1 MKPNIFQRIG
11 MMYRAV
17 KWGSR
22 PPRDPLIASW
32 FGNYDDDT
40 GLQVDVN
47 TSMQISAV
55 SAAVRLLAGTLGSL
69 PWKVYKRIDGGK
81 EAALK
86 HPLYKV
92 LHERPNSFQ
101 SPFEFQEMIMAHCLL
116 RGSFY
121 GEIISTGGQSVAEI
135 IPRHPDRVQPF
146 WVEDGVPAYRY
157 FPESGKSRIILADEM
172 FRVMFFTVDG
182 LNGMDPITNHRR
194 TLGLTIG
201 AEKYGARFYKNDGT
215 PNFVFEF
222 PGKLADDGQK
232 FTESWNRQHRGVNK
246 SHKHAVLEQG
256 MKIHELSITPENAQF
271 LETRKFQISDIAR
284 IFLVDPTMIGD
295 KTGATYSNIE
305 QLSLNFA
312 IYTLRPWLVRI
323 EQNGNRDLL
332 NDTDQSTY
340 FTEFNID
347 AILRGDFKSR
357 NEGYSRGRQ
366 WGWYSANDIRAFEN
380 MNPIDNGDV
389 YLSPMN
395 MTPVENLRSQTPE
408 DIRAMQL
415 VLARDL
421 FKQLP
426 AEDAAEIISNNG
438 AEDG

>member
-1 MKPNIFQRIG
+1 
-11 MMYRAV
+11 
-17 KWGSR
+17 
-22 PPRDPLIASW
+22 
-32 FGNYDDDT
+32 
-40 GLQVDVN
+40 
-47 TSMQISAV
+47 
-55 SAAVRLLAGTLGSL
+55 
-69 PWKVYKRIDGGK
+69 
-81 EAALK
+81 
-86 HPLYKV
+86 
-92 LHERPNSFQ
+92 
-101 SPFEFQEMIMAHCLL
+101 
-116 RGSFY
+116 
-121 GEIISTGGQSVAEI
+121 
-135 IPRHPDRVQPF
+135 
-146 WVEDGVPAYRY
+146 
-157 FPESGKSRIILADEM
+157 
-172 FRVMFFTVDG
+172 
-182 LNGMDPITNHRR
+182 
-194 TLGLTIG
+194 
-201 AEKYGARFYKNDGT
+201 
-215 PNFVFEF
+215 
-222 PGKLADDGQK
+222 
-232 FTESWNRQHRGVNK
+232 
-246 SHKHAVLEQG
+246 
-256 MKIHELSITPENAQF
+256 
-271 LETRKFQISDIAR
+271 
-284 IFLVDPTMIGD
+284 MIGD

-408 DIRAMQL
+408 EIRAMQL